1 MKVLLALF
9 VTSIA
14 QLSYAQLLPQ
24 PETGNDTVGYKT
36 VDEALADLRVK
47 PGIELTDRQG
57 WTIAT
62 DREAKT
68 IWSFTPRGHP
78 AFPAVVKRTVTEHDG
93 SVFIRMGILC
103 QSDKLACDQL
113 VVEFNQMNERM
124 RASMAKKP
132 N

>member
-24 PETGNDTVGYKT
+24 PETGNDTVGYNT
-36 VDEALADLRVK
+36 VDTALADLRVK
-47 PGIELTDRQG
+47 PG